1 MNWVRLRHRASGK
14 SVFFANTHGP
24 LNNCGDSLGTKWAH
38 GITSNRRSG
47 DVVIVTGDWNCA
59 VGTAAMRRV
68 LAVVNRG
75 VKHGIDHILTSANGV
90 SGNARA
96 GSPSDHPLIAATI
109 TLGSGGPSPTPPP
122 SGSCGAAWNNNA
134 GGHTCGARIRWLQK
148 HGGMSETNARNTVA
162 GEFPGP
168 CGACRTSGGT
178 CNDKHQHCGSW
189 RQAGYCVGSWQAS
202 MQHWCPRSCGYC
214 GADFFAASVPYQ
226 TSAHGQMASPDESNS
241 NSSIPQA
248 SVMSSCFKRMAQ
260 LLPLTVI
267 LALYGQE

>member
-1 MNWVRLRHRASGK
+1 MG
-14 SVFFANTHGP
+14 
-24 LNNCGDSLGTKWAH
+24 NNCGDSLGAKWAQ

-134 GGHTCGARIRWLQK
+134 GGHSCGSRIRWLQAHK
-148 HGGMSETNARNTVA
+148 GMSETNAKKTVA
-162 GEFPGP
+162 AEFPQA
-168 CGACRTSGGT
+168 CGACASSGGT
-178 CNDKHQHCGSW
+178 CNDKHQSCGYW
-189 RQAGYCVGSWQAS
+189 RQHGYCTGAWQAS
-202 MQHWCPRSCGYC
+202 MQHYCPRSCGFC
-214 GADFFAASVPYQ
+214 VEDFLAAS
-226 TSAHGQMASPDESNS
+226 ASSQAGASNQ
-241 NSSIPQA
+241 I
-248 SVMSSCFKRMAQ
+248 
-260 LLPLTVI
+260 
-267 LALYGQE
+267 